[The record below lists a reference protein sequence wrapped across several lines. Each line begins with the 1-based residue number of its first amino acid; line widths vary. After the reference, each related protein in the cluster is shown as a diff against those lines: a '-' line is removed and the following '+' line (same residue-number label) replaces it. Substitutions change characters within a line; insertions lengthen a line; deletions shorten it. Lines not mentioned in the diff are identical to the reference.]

1 MWWGALPA
9 TATGTVAPFTGGLQ
23 LVQMAGNE
31 IRAVLQTLG
40 QDGRAK
46 VLAAPQIMVLD
57 NEKAEIKVGDRI
69 SVQTQTQT
77 GVSTGTG
84 VLNSFQYLETGIL
97 LAVTP
102 RINSGGQVT
111 LDVNQEVS
119 VPDQTTVSATNP
131 NPTVNSRSAQTTVV
145 VASGES
151 IVLAGLIREDNN
163 RGTSGI
169 PLLSKI
175 PILGAAFGR
184 QTLNKRRTELVL
196 IITPKIVS
204 DANQAREVTNEL
216 REKLPAL
223 KSLLPPIKP
232 PGEKR

>member
-1 MWWGALPA
+1 MSNLHLVALVVKEYDPA
-9 TATGTVAPFTGGLQ
+9 IDFFIRILRFE
-23 LVQMAGNE
+23 LVEDVPSLTN
-31 IRAVLQTLG
+31 
-40 QDGRAK
+40 DGRPKRWVVVRPPGA
-46 VLAAPQIMVLD
+46 
-57 NEKAEIKVGDRI
+57 
-69 SVQTQTQT
+69 
-77 GVSTGTG
+77 
-84 VLNSFQYLETGIL
+84 ETGIL

>member
-1 MWWGALPA
+1 
-9 TATGTVAPFTGGLQ
+9 
-23 LVQMAGNE
+23 
-31 IRAVLQTLG
+31 
-40 QDGRAK
+40 
-46 VLAAPQIMVLD
+46 MVLD
-57 NEKAEIKVGDRI
+57 NKKAQIKVGDRI
-69 SVQTQTQT
+69 SVQTSAQT

-119 VPDQTTVSATNP
+119 VPDLTTISAANP

-151 IVLAGLIREDNN
+151 IVLGGLIREDNS

-175 PILGAAFGR
+175 PILGAAFGN

-196 IITPKIVS
+196 IITPRIIS
-204 DANQAREVTNEL
+204 DAVQAREATQEL
-216 REKLPAL
+216 RKKLPAL
-223 KSLLPPIKP
+223 KGLLPPP
-232 PGEKR
+232 PTQPVPATE